1 MAKNSCKTQDTVST
15 FHKYMM
21 DFRYDKGY
29 LVFNSHPSSNNHAVI
44 SIKISNNIKIV
55 INEGRT
61 IQVGRSASTK
71 VVSKSMPGVSEEHR
85 GQGG

>member
-1 MAKNSCKTQDTVST
+1 MAKKFCKTQNTVST
-15 FHKYMM
+15 FHKYMI

-55 INEGRT
+55 INDG
-61 IQVGRSASTK
+61 
-71 VVSKSMPGVSEEHR
+71 
-85 GQGG
+85 